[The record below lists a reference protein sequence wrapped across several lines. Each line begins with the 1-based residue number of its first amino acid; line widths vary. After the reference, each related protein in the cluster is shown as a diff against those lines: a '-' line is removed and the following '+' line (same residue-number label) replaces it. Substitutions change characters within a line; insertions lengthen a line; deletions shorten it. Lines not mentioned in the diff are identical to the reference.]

1 VVVVMRSC
9 ICAHV
14 GCQCWLVTHSRRNTA
29 EQRRHFRAGL
39 GEAEDVV
46 HEEQNVLA
54 LVAEVLGHGQAGQRN
69 TRAGT
74 RRLVHLAVDQG
85 CLGAFA
91 AAFLVHVGFDHLPVE
106 VVALAGTLTHTGKHR
121 VTAVCLG
128 DVVDQFHDQ
137 NGLAHAGAAEQA
149 DLAALGVRRQ
159 QVHDLDAR
167 DEDFGF
173 GRLLDEFRGF
183 LVDGAL
189 GAWS

>member
-14 GCQCWLVTHSRRNTA
+14 GRQRRLVTHSRRDTA
-29 EQRRHFRAGL
+29 EKSRHFRTGL

-46 HEEQNVLA
+46 HEEQHVLA
-54 LVAEVLGHGQAGQRN
+54 LVAEMLGHGQAGQRN
-69 TRAGT
+69 TGTRA
-74 RRLVHLAVDQG
+74 RRLVHLAVDEG

-91 AAFLVHVGFDHLPVE
+91 AAFLVHARIRSSPSRGRCPRGY
-106 VVALAGTLTHTGKHR
+106 ARQHR
-121 VTAVCLG
+121 QTPSNRRGLG

-137 NGLAHAGAAEQA
+137 NGLANAGAAEQA

-159 QVHDLDAR
+159 QVDDLDAG

-173 GRLLDEFRGF
+173 GRLLDEFGRF
-183 LVDGAL
+183 LVNAARL
-189 GAWS
+189 AWS